1 MDLSL
6 LNMTL
11 WGGVI
16 RLLQEY
22 FDWSHPQPHSID
34 IRASRLKRLF
44 EGLAELLL
52 QIDAEQDEAKV
63 RPAACPC
70 GGRLES
76 TGKRDRTVLTI
87 VGKVK
92 YWRRYYVCKAC
103 GARSFPLD
111 KAWGIESGCLSPQ
124 AKAEAVDLA
133 TALPHREACHWL
145 ERLGGICV
153 SVTTVWRV
161 TQQAGEALV
170 AAEAARAAESR
181 ERKGAAAFLARMM
194 ERARVLRPVIAVD
207 GLYIRVGRVW
217 REVKIA
223 VIGELNETGE
233 WVKGRTSYVATLG
246 DVDRFRPMVVRH
258 ALARGITRLSEVVFL
273 GDGADWIRVFRTR
286 YYPKA
291 KQVVDYWHAKQYL
304 WEAAHLLYGEGSAKA
319 AVWVE
324 AMKGHLW
331 KGEIEAIAAAIEAE
345 RKRRRIRSAKKI
357 GALEHAMHYLLE
369 RSEQMNYEALK
380 KQGVPTGSGAV
391 EGAGKNVVQSRM
403 KRSGMNWSLKGAE
416 QMLALRARYCER
428 LAAL

>member
-16 RLLQEY
+16 RLLQAY
-22 FDWSHPQPHSID
+22 FDWSHTQSHSLAA
-34 IRASRLKRLF
+34 REGRLKRLF
-44 EGLAELLL
+44 EELAEVLLG
-52 QIDAEQDEAKV
+52 IDAERDEARV

-76 TGKRDRTVLTI
+76 KGKRDRTVVTT
-87 VGKVK
+87 VGEVTVR
-92 YWRRYYVCKAC
+92 RRYYVCKEC
-103 GARSFPLD
+103 GDRSFPLD
-111 KAWGIESGCLSPQ
+111 EAWGIESGCLSAR

-145 ERLGGICV
+145 ERLGGIRV
-153 SVTTVWRV
+153 SFTTVWRM
-161 TQQAGEALV
+161 TQQAGAALV
-170 AAEAARAAESR
+170 AAEAARAVETQ
-181 ERKGAAAFLARMM
+181 ERKGAAAFLARMR
-194 ERARVLRPVIAVD
+194 ERATAGRPVMAVD
-207 GLYIRVGRVW
+207 GLYIRVGRVFM
-217 REVKIA
+217 EVKIG
-223 VIGELNETGE
+223 VMGELSEAGE

-246 DVDRFRPMVVRH
+246 DVDWFRPMVVRH
-258 ALARGITRLSEVVFL
+258 ALARGITRLSEVVLL
-273 GDGADWIRVFRTR
+273 GDGAGWISVFRTR
-286 YYPKA
+286 YYPNA

-304 WEAAHLLYGEGSAKA
+304 WEAAHQLYGEGSTQA
-319 AVWVE
+319 AAWVE

-331 KGEIEAIAAAIEAE
+331 KGEIEKIVAAVEAE
-345 RKRRRIRSAKKI
+345 RKRRRIRDAKRVE
-357 GALEHAMHYLLE
+357 ALEKAMRYLME
-369 RSEQMNYEALK
+369 RSEQMKYETFR

-391 EGAGKNVVQSRM
+391 EGGGKNVVQSRM